1 MFSTHAIIGCA
12 WAKEGSKSC
21 ACSLM
26 CQVIQC
32 INRWRIM
39 MSQLTLFSEHEVQA
53 MHTASVFEDADAV
66 RSYAPSL
73 FTTSP
78 HPKMSQRYSFTNTY
92 DILLHMHNK
101 GFKVTSVMGGAR
113 RYGKVLV
120 RMRHPGYDK
129 RDNVPELCLL
139 DSHDGTS
146 RIKTFLG
153 VLRLVCMNGCVAGD
167 MVYERSY
174 VHVAPD
180 LMEQILLDLDDLDG
194 PIVKLQE
201 RVDKMKAHKTNIAE
215 RIALAD
221 VAIKKRFGEDRAAS
235 FIADMRR
242 SMLKVR
248 RDADESDDIYTV
260 MNVIQENILRGGMQY
275 ATEHSVRRV
284 TAINSVDRNMNIN
297 QVLWSKAEE
306 LISVPSPS
314 IQPVA

>member
-1 MFSTHAIIGCA
+1 
-12 WAKEGSKSC
+12 
-21 ACSLM
+21 
-26 CQVIQC
+26 
-32 INRWRIM
+32 

-53 MHTASVFEDADAV
+53 MHTASVFEDADEV
-66 RSYAPSL
+66 RSYAPAL

-101 GFKVTSVMGGAR
+101 GFKVTSVMGGAK
-113 RYGKVLV
+113 RYSKVCV
-120 RMRHPGYDK
+120 RMRHPSYDK
-129 RDNVPELCLL
+129 RDNVPEVVVL

-153 VLRLVCMNGCVAGD
+153 MLRLVCMNGCVAGD
-167 MVYERSY
+167 MIYEKSY

-180 LMEQILLDLDDLDG
+180 LMEQVLLDLDDLDE
-194 PIVKLQE
+194 PIVKLQQ
-201 RVDKMKAHKTNIAE
+201 RVDKMKLHKTNIAE

-221 VAIKKRFGEDRAAS
+221 TAIKTRFGDERPAS

-242 SMLKVR
+242 AMLVR
-248 RDADESDDIYTV
+248 RRDEDEGDDIYTV

-275 ATEHSVRRV
+275 ATNHTVRRV
-284 TAINSVDRNMNIN
+284 AAINSVDRNMNIN

-314 IQPVA
+314 IQPTV